1 MRECA
6 ETCVKHDVACP
17 VEDCRLWIKYDE
29 DLNCT
34 DIAVAK
40 HGKMTLREISERI
53 GVSFVRI
60 KQIEDGLK
68 IKMKKRINN
77 LNRINNCR

>member
-6 ETCVKHDVACP
+6 EVCVKHNVTCP
-17 VEDCRLWIKYDE
+17 VEDCRLWIEYE
-29 DLNCT
+29 QDLNCT

-40 HGKMTLREISERI
+40 HGKMTLREISERL

-68 IKMKKRINN
+68 VKLKKRINN

>member
-6 ETCVKHDVACP
+6 KTCVKHDVACP

>member
-6 ETCVKHDVACP
+6 KTCVKHKVTCP
-17 VEDCRLWIKYDE
+17 VEDCRLWIDYDE

>member
-6 ETCVKHDVACP
+6 EACVKHNVTCP
-17 VEDCRLWIKYDE
+17 VKDCRLWIEYDQ

-40 HGKMTLREISERI
+40 HGKMTLREISERL

-68 IKMKKRINN
+68 VKLKKRINN

>member
-6 ETCVKHDVACP
+6 KTCVKHEVACP
-17 VEDCRLWIKYDE
+17 IEDCRLWIEYDE

-40 HGKMTLREISERI
+40 HGKMTLREISERL